1 MFGLRVWNRCQL
13 SENKFA
19 STPRPTL
26 TMARNASKNLPNVLV
41 LLSTASPPRPAF
53 VAPAPAKSGLG
64 LCPNGTAAPAAA
76 VATRS
81 GFASS
86 RASLAHA
93 RSDSSRYAPRIE
105 AYVDEMRD
113 AAVVP
118 CGSGR
123 ERR

>member
-1 MFGLRVWNRCQL
+1 
-13 SENKFA
+13 
-19 STPRPTL
+19 
-26 TMARNASKNLPNVLV
+26 MARNASKNLPNVLV
-41 LLSTASPPRPAF
+41 LLSTPSPPPRPAF
-53 VAPAPAKSGLG
+53 VAPAPDPAVSGLG
-64 LCPNGTAAPAAA
+64 LCPNGTAAA
-76 VATRS
+76 ATRS

-113 AAVVP
+113 AAVLP

-123 ERR
+123 ERRYEMRGRAWSR